1 MEKTPSV
8 PAKRFQSVV
17 LPRVLNCLFYGT
29 ICWILA
35 TAEIPVL
42 NQTAFVLRKSLFS
55 GGEAIFRVPG
65 TEFLAFRPYLPTRGV
80 VSFIKDTPHQ
90 PSDLKTEWLYL
101 AQAQLLPLIL
111 DKNPGQKTAIIFCSN
126 ENIATLRMQETGYHL
141 VKSFGSGKGIAGK
154 NP

>member
-8 PAKRFQSVV
+8 PPGRFRSIVFPW
-17 LPRVLNCLFYGT
+17 LLNGLFYGT

-35 TAEIPVL
+35 TSAIPSF
-42 NQTAFVLRKSLFS
+42 NQTDFVLRKFLFL
-55 GGEAIFRVPG
+55 GGETIFRVPG
-65 TEFLAFRPYLPTRGV
+65 AEFLAFRPYLPTRGA
-80 VSFIKDTPHQ
+80 VSFIKDAPHQ
-90 PSDLKTEWLYL
+90 PSDLKTEWLYQ
-101 AQAQLLPLIL
+101 AQGQLLPLIL

-141 VKSFGSGKGIAGK
+141 VKNFGSGKGIAEK